1 MDSTAT
7 IQWLKTGTHALSRM
21 IEAIRNAK
29 RCVRIE
35 SYIIKTGEPTL
46 QIRHELIAA
55 CKRGCQVK
63 ILADALGSNELP
75 DSFWNEL
82 RRHGGEVRRFNPLS
96 LHRIA
101 FRDHRKMLASDETL
115 AIVGGFNIGPEYLS
129 GDGIAKGWR
138 DLGMEVR
145 GPMVHGLVAAFDDM
159 YRRADFKHPP
169 LARLRKSLQTAITNP
184 EGRILLG
191 NPGRN
196 SRIKNAIAQDLKT
209 STRVSII
216 SPYFLPTW
224 AIRREITRAARRQG
238 KVRLILP
245 AKTDVA
251 LSYFAAQRYY
261 GRLLRAG
268 VEIYE
273 YQPQILHAKLMVF
286 DNIVYTGSCNLDSRS
301 LGINY
306 ELLLRFEDPALA
318 AQAEGVFHDVLSHC
332 RRVNYRQWRHYG
344 GFFHHLKVRWAYFL
358 LARVDPMLARYQ
370 WRRLLHQAR
379 NACKRTT

>member
-1 MDSTAT
+1 MDSVAP
-7 IQWLKTGTHALSRM
+7 IQWLKTGTHALNRM
-21 IEAIRNAK
+21 LTAIRNA
-29 RCVRIE
+29 RRNIRLE
-35 SYIIKTGEPTL
+35 TYIIKLGEPTL

-63 ILADALGSNELP
+63 VLADALGSSELP
-75 DSFWNEL
+75 DSFWDDL
-82 RRHGGEVRRFNPLS
+82 RRHGGEFRRFNPLS

-101 FRDHRKMLASDETL
+101 FRDHRKLLVSDESV
-115 AIVGGFNIGPEYLS
+115 AVIGGFNIGPEYLS
-129 GDGIAKGWR
+129 GDGVVKGWR
-138 DLGMEVR
+138 DLGMEV
-145 GPMVHGLVAAFDDM
+145 GGTMVHGLAAAFDDM
-159 YRRADFKHPP
+159 FNRADFRHPP

-191 NPGRN
+191 MPGRN
-196 SRIKNAIAQDLKT
+196 SRIKSALAHDLKT
-209 STRVSII
+209 ASQISII

-224 AIRREITRAARRQG
+224 TIRREITRIARRQG
-238 KVRLILP
+238 RVRLILP
-245 AKTDVA
+245 AKTDVP
-251 LSYFAAQRYY
+251 LSYFAAQRFY
-261 GRLLRAG
+261 GRLMRAG

-306 ELLLRFEDPALA
+306 ELLLRIEDPVLA
-318 AQAEGVFHDVLSHC
+318 EQARDIFHDILGHC
-332 RRVNYRQWRHYG
+332 RRVEYRQWLRYG

-370 WRRLLHQAR
+370 WRRLLHHAKK
-379 NACKRTT
+379 ACKGS